1 MGTTGQPVEIKPGD
15 FHVYEAYCDVCKQN
29 GIHTVCGRWVPATRG
44 PATSEQIIAAVGH
57 VPQYCDEHVPPPPPP
72 APPPVP
78 EYITPAQLRIAV
90 RRVLGIDRGTLE
102 GTVAAIIAGISDPA
116 ARGDAQDKWDL
127 ATVIERSHP
136 LIDVVRQAFGKTHA
150 EVDDMFR
157 VGATL

>member
-1 MGTTGQPVEIKPGD
+1 
-15 FHVYEAYCDVCKQN
+15 
-29 GIHTVCGRWVPATRG
+29 
-44 PATSEQIIAAVGH
+44 
-57 VPQYCDEHVPPPPPP
+57 VPPPPPP

-78 EYITPAQLRIAV
+78 EYITPAQLRIAA

-116 ARGDAQDKWDL
+116 ARDDAQDKWDL

-136 LIDVVRQAFGKTHA
+136 LVDVVRQVFSKTHA